1 MSENERPQAS
11 RRVVLQAGL
20 AAIGAGAATV
30 AATRARAERLAPQR
44 FAQDKLAQNLVQY
57 QEQPKGEQECDKCVN
72 WVAPNACKIV
82 AGTINPKGWCVAF
95 APQGG

>member
-1 MSENERPQAS
+1 MAEKTKTS
-11 RRVVLQAGL
+11 RRAMMRSGLMLATAGL
-20 AAIGAGAATV
+20 VVAGN
-30 AATRARAERLAPQR
+30 ARA
-44 FAQDKLAQNLVQY
+44 QDEKIEQSLVQY
-57 QEQPKGEQECDKCVN
+57 QDTPKDGAECDKCVN